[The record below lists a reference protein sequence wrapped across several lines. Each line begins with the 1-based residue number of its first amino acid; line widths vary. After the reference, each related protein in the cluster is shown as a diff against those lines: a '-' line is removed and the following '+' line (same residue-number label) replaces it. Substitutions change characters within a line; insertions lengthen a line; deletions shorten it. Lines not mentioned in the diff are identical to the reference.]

1 MNAVLHTKTLIW
13 FGNCWP
19 QKESNKGKSACN
31 NHCSGNAA
39 DSGRRV
45 LSTAS
50 GESHVRNA
58 TLQLSSFLMEG
69 KRLRKMDFTSL
80 AQNLGTAAGGGHVN
94 NSGLYLPPQWALHM
108 ELSRDTAAL
117 PGLVLTTG
125 LVMLWFKLKE
135 SL

>member
-80 AQNLGTAAGGGHVN
+80 AQNLGTAAGGGACEQLRFVPPSTVGSAHGAEQGHSSTARPSAYNRSCHV
-94 NSGLYLPPQWALHM
+94 
-108 ELSRDTAAL
+108 
-117 PGLVLTTG
+117 
-125 LVMLWFKLKE
+125 
-135 SL
+135 